1 MGLQISTNAGAVS
14 ANYYLGKNSSLE
26 KSMARL
32 ASGLRISRPS
42 DDAGGLAVSM
52 KLRAAINRFERSR
65 VKYTKRNIV
74 SAGSTGRHPRIDRNN
89 CRPYE

>member
-1 MGLQISTNAGAVS
+1 MREQYLQITTS
-14 ANYYLGKNSSLE
+14 ARIQESLE

-52 KLRAAINRFERSR
+52 KLKAAINRLKGAEL
-65 VKYTKRNIV
+65 NIQNGISFLEV
-74 SAGSTGRHPRIDRNN
+74 QDGILESIGTLSTG
-89 CRPYE
+89 